1 MCWLPKVQ
9 MEGERIPEK
18 VRSSPQPWIRPT
30 QDDKSTILFQQQ
42 QKHKDFIKHV
52 GRNSNWQKSV
62 SLNDMNGISFYI
74 KADSPLFSLWLYTLH
89 SLMCV
94 TFDPV
99 WLEVQDINTRTLDHG
114 WSESNQNLTP
124 WPGQQGWGTLLLLP
138 QLKKWNRWWYR
149 NNDDDDDF
157 YSQTCVRNSC
167 KWVTLLP
174 ETFLEKPKVSKV

>member
-9 MEGERIPEK
+9 LEGERIPEK

-42 QKHKDFIKHV
+42 HKHKDFIKLV

-62 SLNDMNGISFYI
+62 TGRDYMRTAQAHYPWMIWMVFLLI
-74 KADSPLFSLWLYTLH
+74 KADSPLFSLWLYTLC
-89 SLMCV
+89 SLMCG

-114 WSESNQNLTP
+114 WSESNQNP
-124 WPGQQGWGTLLLLP
+124 WPGQWGWGTLLLL
-138 QLKKWNRWWYR
+138 L
-149 NNDDDDDF
+149 
-157 YSQTCVRNSC
+157 SA
-167 KWVTLLP
+167 
-174 ETFLEKPKVSKV
+174 